1 MPGTVPSAQN
11 TACAIPHH
19 VFRRRRTHTI
29 IMRKWNAYRKGTIMS
44 RVREHMK
51 VNGKKFWTLFDTGA
65 RTNYIGPCVA
75 ARLVMF
81 KLPKT

>member
-1 MPGTVPSAQN
+1 
-11 TACAIPHH
+11 
-19 VFRRRRTHTI
+19 
-29 IMRKWNAYRKGTIMS
+29 MRKWNAYRKGTIMS